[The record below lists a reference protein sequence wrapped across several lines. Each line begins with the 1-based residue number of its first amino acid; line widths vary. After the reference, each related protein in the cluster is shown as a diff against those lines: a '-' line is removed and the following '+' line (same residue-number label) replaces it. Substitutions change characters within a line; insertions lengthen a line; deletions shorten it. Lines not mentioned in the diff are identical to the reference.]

1 MESVTPNKQFNTL
14 LREEAIAELVKC
26 QNNRDTEAA
35 HVIADDVLC
44 KLLDALGY
52 SDVVAEY
59 AKVDKWCA

>member
-35 HVIADDVLC
+35 HVIADDVLM
-44 KLLDALGY
+44 ANR
-52 SDVVAEY
+52 
-59 AKVDKWCA
+59 